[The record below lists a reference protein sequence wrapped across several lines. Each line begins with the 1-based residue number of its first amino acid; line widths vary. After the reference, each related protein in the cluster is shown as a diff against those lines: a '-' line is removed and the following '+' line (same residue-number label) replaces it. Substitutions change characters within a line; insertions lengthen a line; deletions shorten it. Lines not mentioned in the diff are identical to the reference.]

1 MQDAQILNV
10 QALVRRYIEAF
21 NETEADRRRELLEAL
36 YTADCTYTD
45 PHVDLQ
51 GADQIDGFIAQ
62 TQERFPGLTFTLG
75 GPIDAHHD
83 QARFQWHA
91 GPADAPD
98 AYVGF
103 DVIVTDDGRIRN
115 VYGFMDA
122 TPAA

>member
-1 MQDAQILNV
+1 MQDTQT
-10 QALVRRYIEAF
+10 LVTQYLAAF
-21 NETEADRRRELLEAL
+21 NEPDADRRRELVEAL
-36 YTADCTYTD
+36 CSPDCTYTD

-51 GADQIDGFIAQ
+51 GAEQLGAFIGQ
-62 TQERFPGLTFTLG
+62 TQERFPGVTFTLG
-75 GPIDAHHD
+75 SAIDAHHN

-103 DVIVTDDGRIRN
+103 DVIVAADGRIRN

-122 TPAA
+122 APAA